1 MGAFSYSITLNDGT
15 KERVTAMQVGI
26 TSTGGLMFSDNDQT
40 FKSIYAPGSWQKVE
54 LSPIHAN

>member
-1 MGAFSYSITLNDGT
+1 MTGFSYKITLSDKT
-15 KERVTAMQVGI
+15 EERVTANQVGI
-26 TSTGGLMFSDNDQT
+26 TPTGGLMFSDNEQT